1 MPFQIEGIRFAE
13 QSNVRC
19 LIADE
24 QGLGK
29 TVQGC
34 GLIRLHKD
42 ELTPAVIVTKTTI
55 KKQWMW
61 ELIRWIGSR
70 KVQVISSSKELPVYG
85 FDFYITTYDLLGH
98 LDESLSSAS
107 IDIQT
112 LIIDECQAIK
122 NHLSQRAKN
131 VQKFGQKVPHIIGM
145 SGTPIKNNAG
155 EYFTI
160 LNLLQPTRF
169 PEYSRF
175 LRDYCDSYESAWGYK
190 VGGLSSIESFQEVTK
205 DFIIRRTQSE
215 VLPDLFALKQPR
227 KFQHVEL
234 DKKFNKAYQQGIN
247 ELDDLMYS
255 DDDGQDTNAAMI
267 AIMTKLRQITGL
279 SKTVE
284 CVDYVTEHLLSTG
297 RKIIVFAHHHAVV
310 DLLENNINKWLKD
323 GDYNPAVIIRAGDN
337 GTDKVKLFSDSNSP
351 VCIASTLASGEGL
364 DGLQRICSDMILLER
379 QWNPANEEQVEGRLA
394 RIGQERPVNFVYMI
408 ASETIDEYFTELVET
423 KRSYVASA
431 LDGQIVNWNESS
443 MLKELAIILTTKGK
457 KKWTL

>member
-1 MPFQIEGIRFAE
+1 
-13 QSNVRC
+13 
-19 LIADE
+19 
-24 QGLGK
+24 
-29 TVQGC
+29 
-34 GLIRLHKD
+34 
-42 ELTPAVIVTKTTI
+42 
-55 KKQWMW
+55 
-61 ELIRWIGSR
+61 
-70 KVQVISSSKELPVYG
+70 
-85 FDFYITTYDLLGH
+85 
-98 LDESLSSAS
+98 
-107 IDIQT
+107 
-112 LIIDECQAIK
+112 
-122 NHLSQRAKN
+122 
-131 VQKFGQKVPHIIGM
+131 
-145 SGTPIKNNAG
+145 
-155 EYFTI
+155 
-160 LNLLQPTRF
+160 
-169 PEYSRF
+169 
-175 LRDYCDSYESAWGYK
+175 
-190 VGGLSSIESFQEVTK
+190 
-205 DFIIRRTQSE
+205 
-215 VLPDLFALKQPR
+215 
-227 KFQHVEL
+227 
-234 DKKFNKAYQQGIN
+234 
-247 ELDDLMYS
+247 
-255 DDDGQDTNAAMI
+255 MI